1 MKNLLILNFIL
12 LCLLMGTET
21 TQAQILK
28 GFGKKLE
35 RKIEERIERK
45 ADRQV
50 DKVLDKADKKTDES
64 INDAFSKSSTKAKD
78 EKGANTPNTAQQIP
92 AKPEHAMT
100 IVGASCQDFSWFKKG
115 AILAYEALDKKEKV
129 TGELKMEVKDL
140 NNNGSQTI
148 AQIEATMSSSH
159 FEDMTYP
166 MNYICE
172 GDKIYM
178 DIASMMKAMMEK
190 NPGMKNQA
198 VMDAFNNMEIDF
210 NDGFASF
217 PKTMYPGMVLDDLR
231 FSFKTNVGSSEM
243 SFNTYVTDRQVIARE
258 KVTTKA
264 GTFECLKIQSHTQT
278 AVNVM
283 GVNQK
288 MPATTE
294 YLWIAP
300 GIGMVK
306 QETKSDKEATTMQ
319 LKSFKM

>member
-1 MKNLLILNFIL
+1 MKNLLILNLIL

-148 AQIEATMSSSH
+148 AQIEATMSSKAFDDIS
-159 FEDMTYP
+159 YP
-166 MNYICE
+166 MNYICD

-178 DIASMMKAMMEK
+178 DIAFMMKAMMEK
-190 NPGMKNQA
+190 NPDMKNQA
-198 VMDAFNNMEIDF
+198 VQDAFENMEINVDE
-210 NDGFASF
+210 GFASF
-217 PKTMYPGMVLDDLR
+217 PKSMYPGMELENLS
-231 FSFKTNVGSSEM
+231 FSFKTSVAGNEM
-243 SFNTYVTDRQVIARE
+243 SFQTTVSERQVVAKE
-258 KVTTKA
+258 KVTTPA
-264 GTFECLKIQSHTQT
+264 GTFDCLKIRS
-278 AVNVM
+278 VNTTSLQIM
-283 GVNQK
+283 GMNQN

-294 YLWIAP
+294 FLWIAP

-306 QETKSDKEATTMQ
+306 QETSSKDDATTMQ
-319 LKSFKM
+319 LKTYKM

>member
-1 MKNLLILNFIL
+1 
-12 LCLLMGTET
+12 
-21 TQAQILK
+21 
-28 GFGKKLE
+28 
-35 RKIEERIERK
+35 
-45 ADRQV
+45 
-50 DKVLDKADKKTDES
+50 
-64 INDAFSKSSTKAKD
+64 KSSTKAKD

-100 IVGASCQDFSWFKKG
+100 IVGASCQDYSWIKKG

-129 TGELKMEVKDL
+129 TGELKMGVKDL
-140 NNNGSQTI
+140 NNNESQTI

-190 NPGMKNQA
+190 NPTMKNQA

-243 SFNTYVTDRQVIARE
+243 SFNTHVTDRNVMARE
-258 KVTTKA
+258 KVTTNA
-264 GTFECLKIQSHTQT
+264 VTFEARRSLSDGST
-278 AVNVM
+278 AAAVM
-283 GVNQK
+283 SGRPRSAVTTRSSPTASSIWMAKQK
-288 MPATTE
+288 ADS
-294 YLWIAP
+294 
-300 GIGMVK
+300 G
-306 QETKSDKEATTMQ
+306 Q
-319 LKSFKM
+319 